1 MFHCRA
7 FPIEYLPAVSA
18 GSLKQGC
25 TYTYHS
31 GAFMKVDHVSASPV
45 VSRGILP
52 EPSIKGATDED
63 HFGFVFTGYL
73 DVPEDGLWEF
83 AVTSDDGAV
92 LELDG
97 QLVVNGD
104 GSHANYKAT
113 GHVGL
118 RKGLHAF
125 RLRYLEDYEGQNLEW
140 AWKYP
145 STEDF
150 KAIPQSAI
158 YY

>member
-1 MFHCRA
+1 MVS
-7 FPIEYLPAVSA
+7 EGTLPA
-18 GSLKQGC
+18 
-25 TYTYHS
+25 
-31 GAFMKVDHVSASPV
+31 
-45 VSRGILP
+45 
-52 EPSIKGATDED
+52 PSIKGAEDAD
-63 HFGFVFTGYL
+63 HFGFIFNGYI
-73 DVPEDGLWEF
+73 DVPEGGLWEF

-97 QLVVNGD
+97 RLVVNGD
-104 GSHANYKAT
+104 GSHANFKAT

-140 AWKYP
+140 AWKRP
-145 STEDF
+145 GAAEF
-150 KAIPQSAI
+150 EPIPESAI